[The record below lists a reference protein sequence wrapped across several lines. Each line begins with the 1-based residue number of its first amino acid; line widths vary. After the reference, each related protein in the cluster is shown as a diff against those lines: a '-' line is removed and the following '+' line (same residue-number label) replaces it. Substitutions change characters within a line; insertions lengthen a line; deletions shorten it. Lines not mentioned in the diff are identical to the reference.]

1 MISQVK
7 SAWILRGGSEDDGVK
22 RGAEPSSRSR
32 HGVSTTG
39 CNSTARG
46 NSYVAHFMQSAW
58 SRWRSKN
65 VNYFT
70 RFVSLSSMKYSIPTE
85 YKCGR
90 NSEVHVLARWAVH
103 RFVRDYWVTQVFSEV
118 LVSIQ
123 PDRRMAPS
131 GGSRDRKSRLVH
143 KDNHF
148 LSCVTRGPFPLLS
161 SDSPWDELGLWAVT
175 SVRFSEQQTR

>member
-70 RFVSLSSMKYSIPTE
+70 RFVSLSSIKYSIPTE
-85 YKCGR
+85 
-90 NSEVHVLARWAVH
+90 
-103 RFVRDYWVTQVFSEV
+103 VTQVFSEV